1 MEEVQTRVFKALSD
15 PTRRQIFERLTQVK
29 EETVHAITDQA
40 GISQPAVSKHLK
52 VLKGVGLVKDRPVGR
67 QTFFAADPLG
77 LSPLI
82 DWVNLYGVFWQERFD
97 NLEKFLERMDQ

>member
-1 MEEVQTRVFKALSD
+1 MEEIQSKVFKALSD
-15 PTRRQIFERLTQVK
+15 PTRRQIFERLTQAE
-29 EETVHAITDQA
+29 EETVHAITVQA

-67 QTFFAADPLG
+67 QTFFSADPKG

-82 DWVNLYGVFWQERFD
+82 DWMKHYGIFWRERFD
-97 NLEKFLERMDQ
+97 NLENLLERMDQ